1 MVRVK
6 ICGITNWTDAR
17 LAVRAGADALG
28 FNFYRKSPRYIAPDE
43 ARTIATRLPRRVLL
57 VGVFVNASAEEVL
70 RVARNVD
77 LNALQLHGEESPAE
91 VARLSESYPVIKAF
105 RVGPGFKA
113 GRLARYGSAS
123 AFLLDGFDRKR
134 RGGTGNTFDWSVARA
149 ATKYGA
155 IIVAGGLNPE
165 NVARAIREAQPF
177 GVDVCGGVEA
187 LPGKKDPERLRALME
202 EIELVRNGVAR
213 A

>member
-17 LAVRAGADALG
+17 LAVDAGADALG

-43 ARTIATRLPRRVLL
+43 ARTIATRLPRRVVL
-57 VGVFVNASAEEVL
+57 VGVFVNASAEEAL

-77 LNALQLHGEESPAE
+77 LNALQLHGEESPAV
-91 VARLSESYPVIKAF
+91 VARLSESYPVIKAL

-134 RGGTGNTFDWSVARA
+134 RGGTGNTFDWSVAKA
-149 ATKYGA
+149 AKKYGA

-165 NVARAIREAQPF
+165 NVARAIRESQPF

-187 LPGKKDPERLRALME
+187 SPGKKDPERLRALME

>member
-17 LAVRAGADALG
+17 LAVNAGADALG
-28 FNFYRKSPRYIAPDE
+28 FNFYRKSPRYIAPDV

-57 VGVFVNASAEEVL
+57 VGVFVNASIEDVL

-77 LNALQLHGEESPAE
+77 LNALQLHGEESTAE

-105 RVGPGFKA
+105 RVEPSFNA
-113 GRLARYGSAS
+113 GRLGRYGGAS

-134 RGGTGNTFDWSVARA
+134 RGGTGKTFDWSVARA
-149 ATKYGA
+149 AKKYGA

-165 NVARAIREAQPF
+165 NVARAIREARPF
-177 GVDVCGGVEA
+177 GVDVCGGVESS
-187 LPGKKDPERLRALME
+187 PGKKDREKAARTDG
-202 EIELVRNGVAR
+202 RN
-213 A
+213 

>member
-17 LAVRAGADALG
+17 LAVDAGADALG

-43 ARTIATRLPRRVLL
+43 ARTIATRLPRRVVL

-77 LNALQLHGEESPAE
+77 LNALQLHAEESPAE

-113 GRLARYGSAS
+113 GRLARYGGAS
-123 AFLLDGFDRKR
+123 AFLLDGFDRER
-134 RGGTGNTFDWSVARA
+134 RGGTGKTFDWSVAKA
-149 ATKYGA
+149 AKKYGA

-165 NVARAIREAQPF
+165 NVGRAIREAQPF

-187 LPGKKDPERLRALME
+187 RPGKKDPERLRALME